1 VEQAR
6 VLIKENLDNPALLDL
21 IGDSDDL
28 LAAGVNSGEMIRIA
42 FGCEKRL
49 GRRLSDA
56 ELTALTS
63 IAAIAIVLKAG

>member
-1 VEQAR
+1 VEHVR
-6 VLIKENLDNPALLDL
+6 LLIKENLDNPVLLDL

-28 LAAGVNSGEMIRIA
+28 IAAGVNSGEMIRIA

-49 GRRLSDA
+49 ARRLTDA

-63 IAAIAIVLKAG
+63 IEAIATVLKAG